1 MVFNRKLKDA
11 DLKLA
16 EQPTGGDSSPPFHG
30 WHSDALREAE
40 AALMTGDAYF
50 IDWNLAK
57 KLLLDGVVIH
67 AGDKTT

>member
-1 MVFNRKLKDA
+1 
-11 DLKLA
+11 
-16 EQPTGGDSSPPFHG
+16 
-30 WHSDALREAE
+30 
-40 AALMTGDAYF
+40 MTGDAYF